1 MILKSLTLENFRQFR
16 GEQVVDFAA
25 GGAAGQNIT
34 VVLGENGRGK
44 TGLYRALMF
53 CLYGESV
60 LVQDEGT
67 SRDELYL
74 VNKSAVADLGPGES
88 VAARVRVEFSHQD
101 QPYEISRWIRGV
113 RQGDRQIEQIDR
125 VELRTQD
132 ARGNAVLIDNP
143 RDVLEAVDKVL
154 DRRVREYFLFDGERI
169 EHLTRASASQRVEVQ
184 KGIRCLL
191 NIDDLEK
198 AIRVTKRLRDALNGE
213 LQEVSQGDYAR
224 VNAALGEVED
234 QLAGNRDA
242 QESLV
247 EQIAA
252 AEGQLT
258 HLRSQQEAHEHIGA
272 MARERNGLEALRTQL
287 RTEARDMLQAMREQV
302 GPSAVLLAGSLVSS
316 TFDEVDSRRRA
327 GEIPSALRKDLIE
340 KIIEDRVCICH
351 REVVPGTDAF
361 DAIIEWKNR
370 TVDEA
375 VENSAMEL
383 WRFLSGLTDRFD
395 SVRAFLETIVQKY
408 AEIKN
413 EIESLSGRIESLDE
427 EIGDRERADG
437 TDLQRLIDDT
447 IRDLGR
453 YEGDLTS
460 AQTAKEQLEVRKREL
475 QAERDEIERQQTVR
489 TELDKRVRL
498 AVQTHE
504 ALVQVR
510 DEFTQEMK
518 DRLSAAASEHFG
530 LLLDDDGRRMLRQ
543 IVVQDD
549 YSLQVLDPWG
559 RPFLANISAGQRQ
572 IVSISFILA
581 LAEAAASSDVFE
593 MPLFTDTPFGRLS
606 WQHRENLIKEIP
618 DEAAQWILLAT
629 DTEIGRREASLML
642 SEGRWGQLH
651 VLEPQ
656 GDGSTRISNYPVEQ
670 ALSLLANQEAGV

>member
-16 GEQVVDFAA
+16 GEQIVEFAA
-25 GGAAGQNIT
+25 GGVDGQNIT

-88 VAARVRVEFSHQD
+88 VAARVRIEFSHHG
-101 QPYEISRWIRGV
+101 QPYEITRWIRGI

-132 ARGNAVLIDNP
+132 TNGNAVLIDNP
-143 RDVLEAVDKVL
+143 REVSENVNKVL

-198 AIRVTKRLRDALNGE
+198 AIRVTKRLRDALNSE

-224 VNAALGEVED
+224 VNASLGEVED
-234 QLAGNRDA
+234 QLTANRDA

-252 AEGQLT
+252 AENQLT
-258 HLRSQQEAHEHIGA
+258 RLRSEQEAHEHIGS
-272 MARERNGLEALRTQL
+272 MARERNGLDARRTQL
-287 RTEARDMLQAMREQV
+287 KGEAKDMLQAMREQV
-302 GPSAVLLAGSLVSS
+302 GPSAVLLAGGLVSS
-316 TFDEVDSRRRA
+316 TFAEVDARRRA

-340 KIIEDRVCICH
+340 KIIEDRMCICH

-383 WRFLSGLTDRFD
+383 WRFLNGLTDRFD
-395 SVRAFLETIVQKY
+395 SVRAFLETTVQKY

-413 EIESLSGRIESLDE
+413 EIELLSGRIESLDE
-427 EIGDRERADG
+427 EIGDQERADG
-437 TDLQRLIDDT
+437 TDLQRLIDGT

-453 YEGDLTS
+453 YESDLTG
-460 AQTAKEQLEVRKREL
+460 AQAAKDELEDRKREL

-489 TELDKRVRL
+489 SELDKRVRL

-518 DRLSAAASEHFG
+518 HRLGEAASEHFG

-572 IVSISFILA
+572 IVSLSFILA

-656 GDGSTRISNYPVEQ
+656 GDGSTRISHYPVEQ
-670 ALSLLANQEAGV
+670 ALSLLANQEAGA

>member
-1 MILKSLTLENFRQFR
+1 MILRMLTLENFRQFR
-16 GEQVVDFAA
+16 GVQTVEFA
-25 GGAAGQNIT
+25 GGGADGPNIT

-67 SRDELYL
+67 SRGELYL
-74 VNKSAVADLGPGES
+74 VNKAAVAELGTGES
-88 VAARVRVEFSHQD
+88 LSARVSVKFSHHSV
-101 QPYEISRWIRGV
+101 PFEITRWIRAV

-132 ARGNAVLIDNP
+132 PNGNAVLIDNP
-143 RDVLEAVDKVL
+143 REVLESVDRVL

-184 KGIRCLL
+184 KGITCLL

-198 AIRVTKRLRDALNGE
+198 SIRVTKRLRDVLTAE

-224 VNAALGEVED
+224 VNAALGDVED
-234 QLAGNRDA
+234 ELTANRDS
-242 QESLV
+242 QQSLT

-252 AEGQLT
+252 AEAQLS

-272 MARERNGLEALRTQL
+272 LARERNQLDQRRTQL
-287 RTEARDMLQAMREQV
+287 RDESRDMLQAMREQV
-302 GPSAVLLAGSLVSS
+302 GPSAVLLANGLIDSV
-316 TFDEVDSRRRA
+316 FAEVDSRRRA

-375 VENSAMEL
+375 TENAAMEL
-383 WRFLSGLTDRFD
+383 WRFLSGLRDRFD
-395 SVRAFLETIVQKY
+395 HVRVFLETTVQRY
-408 AEIKN
+408 ADMKN
-413 EIESLSGRIESLDE
+413 EIEQLSGRIESLDE

-437 TDLQRLIDDT
+437 TDLQRLIDGT

-453 YEGDLTS
+453 YESELSTRQDEREELE
-460 AQTAKEQLEVRKREL
+460 AKKKEL
-475 QAERDEIERQQTVR
+475 QAEREEIERQQSVKS
-489 TELDKRVRL
+489 ELDKRVRL

-504 ALVQVR
+504 ALVEVR

-518 DRLSAAASEHFG
+518 DRLSAAASEHFSM
-530 LLLDDDGRRMLRQ
+530 LLDDDSKRMLRR

-549 YSLQVLDPWG
+549 YSLQVMDPWD

-572 IVSISFILA
+572 IVSLSFILA

-606 WQHRENLIKEIP
+606 WQHRENLIREIP

-629 DTEIGRREASLML
+629 DTEIGRREASFML
-642 SEGRWGQLH
+642 SGGRWGRLH

-656 GDGSTRISNYPVEQ
+656 QDGSTRISEYPVEQ
-670 ALSLLANQEAGV
+670 ALSLLSRQEAN